1 MKITPVLLLILKI
14 LLLTIV
20 MFILFIIG
28 TSLVGFGPENIQTMN
43 EADAAA
49 EQGMAALKLLVVCG
63 IDVLILVWFILRSRL
78 SGFHLV
84 LVTALLYYSIK
95 TFMSQI
101 ETWYFMSNIKPEML
115 PKLFLMSVPV
125 ALFFPLIAVPILGK
139 FRKNPTNKND
149 QKNQL
154 LMSAVDWIWKTALL
168 AIIIYPLL
176 YFVFGY
182 FIAWQSP
189 ELRAFYQGTDP
200 DSFFFHMANVFGND
214 PGLYFFQ
221 VLRGLFWIG
230 LAVIVIR
237 SMKEN
242 TWKIALFV
250 AVLFAMLMN
259 DSLFIPNPLMP
270 DDIRWTHFI
279 ETSTSNFIWGWLVV
293 TLLVWH
299 PKRRLNA

>member
-14 LLLTIV
+14 ILLTIV

-28 TSLVGFGPENIQTMN
+28 TSLVGFGPENMQTMN

-49 EQGMAALKLLVVCG
+49 EQGMAALNLLVVCG

-101 ETWYFMSNIKPEML
+101 EAWYFMSNITPEML

-139 FRKNPTNKND
+139 FRKDHTNKND

-168 AIIIYPLL
+168 AVVVYPLL
-176 YFVFGY
+176 YFGFGY
-182 FIAWQSP
+182 FIAWRNP
-189 ELRAFYQGTDP
+189 ELRAFYHGTDP
-200 DSFFFHMANVFGND
+200 GNIFAHMANVFSTD
-214 PGLYFFQ
+214 PWLYFFQ
-221 VLRGLFWIG
+221 ILRGLIWVA
-230 LAVIVIR
+230 LAVIIIR
-237 SMKEN
+237 SMRDSAFKM
-242 TWKIALFV
+242 ALFV
-250 AVLFAMLMN
+250 AIIFSLLMN
-259 DSLFIPNPLMP
+259 DSLLIPNPLMP
-270 DDIRWTHFI
+270 SDIRWTHFI
-279 ETSTSNFIWGWLVV
+279 ETTSSNFIWGWLVV